1 MLGLRHCKFCGP
13 DPMPRNLVSA
23 FLIVLACAV
32 ATPAA
37 AQMSAT
43 DAVVRL
49 DQIENQMRMLT
60 GQVEQLQFRNQQL
73 EQQLR
78 RMQEDNEFRF
88 QQQGANPAG
97 PAPRSSAPSA
107 QPPMQAR
114 PQPGIQQQAAPQ
126 AYPPPAPQGAQ
137 PDIYS
142 GPSPIRPVAPGG
154 RRSDV
159 FDPNDNPNAPG
170 APRPLGSLPAGQPSA
185 APQTQIMTEEAVG
198 ARGGREPGAPLD
210 LSTLAGEGRSQ
221 GAPQQQ
227 RGPSL
232 AAVAPAQSP
241 KEQYDLGYS
250 YIQRKD
256 YGQAEEALREFLR
269 RYPNDRQTPDAHYWL
284 GESLYQRQ
292 RYQDAAESYL
302 NVTTKFETAGKAPEA
317 LLRLGQS
324 LAAIGQK
331 EMACA
336 SFGEVER
343 KYPRASLSV
352 KQGVER
358 ELKRV
363 RC

>member
-1 MLGLRHCKFCGP
+1 MS
-13 DPMPRNLVSA
+13 RNISSVVLTALVC
-23 FLIVLACAV
+23 VL

-37 AQMSAT
+37 AQMSAS
-43 DAVVRL
+43 DIVVRL

-78 RMQEDNEFRF
+78 RAQET
-88 QQQGANPAG
+88 GA
-97 PAPRSSAPSA
+97 APA

-114 PQPGIQQQAAPQ
+114 PQQPPVQQQAAPQ
-126 AYPPPAPQGAQ
+126 AYPPAAPQGAPQ
-137 PDIYS
+137 SDIHS

-159 FDPNDNPNAPG
+159 FDPNENPNAPG
-170 APRPLGSLPAGQPSA
+170 APRALGSLPAGQPSA
-185 APQTQIMTEEAVG
+185 PQTQIMQEEAVG
-198 ARGGREPGAPLD
+198 ARGGREAGAPLD
-210 LSTLAGEGRSQ
+210 LSTLSGGGPSQ
-221 GAPQQQ
+221 GAPQP

-232 AAVAPAQSP
+232 ASATPTPQTP
-241 KEQYDLGYS
+241 KEHYDLGYS

-256 YGQAEEALREFLR
+256 FAQAEETMRDFVR
-269 RYPNDRQTPDAHYWL
+269 RYPNDRLTADANYWL

-292 RYQDAAESYL
+292 RYQDAAEAYL
-302 NVTTKFETAGKAPEA
+302 TVTTKFETAAKAPEA

>member
-1 MLGLRHCKFCGP
+1 MSYRL
-13 DPMPRNLVSA
+13 NLA
-23 FLIVLACAV
+23 FLIALAGAI
-32 ATPAA
+32 ATPAT
-37 AQMSAT
+37 AQMSAS
-43 DAVVRL
+43 DVVVRL

-78 RMQEDNEFRF
+78 GMQQDGGAPRAGAPAAQPQMQMQGRP
-88 QQQGANPAG
+88 QQQ
-97 PAPRSSAPSA
+97 
-107 QPPMQAR
+107 PPV
-114 PQPGIQQQAAPQ
+114 QQQAAPQ
-126 AYPPPAPQGAQ
+126 NYPPQQSYPPAAQPGAQ

-142 GPSPIRPVAPGG
+142 GPSPIKPLPGG

-159 FDPNDNPNAPG
+159 FDPNENPNAPG
-170 APRPLGSLPAGQPSA
+170 APRVLGSLPPGQPSA
-185 APQTQIMTEEAVG
+185 PQIMTEEADG

-210 LSTLAGEGRSQ
+210 LSTMAGGDVRAQS
-221 GAPQQQ
+221 APQP
-227 RGPSL
+227 RGPNL
-232 AAVAPAQSP
+232 ASATPTPQTP

-256 YGQAEEALREFLR
+256 FGLAEEALRDFLR
-269 RYPNDRQTPDAHYWL
+269 RYPNDRLTPDAHYWL

-292 RYQDAAESYL
+292 RYQDAAEAYL
-302 NVTTKFETAGKAPEA
+302 NVTTKFETAGKAPDA

-324 LAAIGQK
+324 LAAMGQK

-336 SFGEVER
+336 SFGEVDR

>member
-1 MLGLRHCKFCGP
+1 MS
-13 DPMPRNLVSA
+13 RNLSFA
-23 FLIVLACAV
+23 FLIALAGVV

-37 AQMSAT
+37 AQMSAS
-43 DAVVRL
+43 DVVVRL

-78 RMQEDNEFRF
+78 RAQEE
-88 QQQGANPAG
+88 GG
-97 PAPRSSAPSA
+97 APRAGAAQPQMQGRPQ
-107 QPPMQAR
+107 QPPMQ
-114 PQPGIQQQAAPQ
+114 QPPVQQQAAPQ
-126 AYPPPAPQGAQ
+126 NYPPQQSYPSQQPYPQGAPQGAQ

-142 GPSPIRPVAPGG
+142 GPSPIRPVSPGG

-159 FDPNDNPNAPG
+159 FDPNENPNAPG
-170 APRPLGSLPAGQPSA
+170 SPRVLGSLPPGQPSA
-185 APQTQIMTEEAVG
+185 PQIMTEEADGV
-198 ARGGREPGAPLD
+198 RGGREPGAPLD
-210 LSTLAGEGRSQ
+210 LSTMTGGDVRSQ
-221 GAPQQQ
+221 GGPLP
-227 RGPSL
+227 RGPNL
-232 AAVAPAQSP
+232 ASATPTPQTP

-256 YGQAEEALREFLR
+256 FGQAEETMRDFLR
-269 RYPNDRQTPDAHYWL
+269 RYPNDRLTPDAHYWL

-292 RYQDAAESYL
+292 RYQDAAEAYL
-302 NVTTKFETAGKAPEA
+302 SVTTKFETAGKAPDA

-324 LAAIGQK
+324 LAAMGQK

-336 SFGEVER
+336 SFGEVDR

>member
-1 MLGLRHCKFCGP
+1 MSRTVTSAVLIALG
-13 DPMPRNLVSA
+13 
-23 FLIVLACAV
+23 CAL
-32 ATPAA
+32 ATPAS
-37 AQMSAT
+37 AQMSAS
-43 DAVVRL
+43 DVVVRL

-78 RMQEDNEFRF
+78 RAQEELDFRT
-88 QQQGANPAG
+88 QGGNPGA
-97 PAPRSSAPSA
+97 APRAAAPSA
-107 QPPMQAR
+107 QPPMQGR
-114 PQPGIQQQAAPQ
+114 PQQPPIQQQAAPQ
-126 AYPPPAPQGAQ
+126 AYPPAGQPGAQ

-142 GPSPIRPVAPGG
+142 GPSPIKPLPGG

-159 FDPNDNPNAPG
+159 FDPNENPNAPG
-170 APRPLGSLPAGQPSA
+170 APRQLGQLPAGQPSQ
-185 APQTQIMTEEAVG
+185 PQTQIMQEEAVG
-198 ARGGREPGAPLD
+198 ARGGREAGAPLD
-210 LSTLAGEGRSQ
+210 LSTLQGGSQ
-221 GAPQQQ
+221 GMPPQQQ

-232 AAVAPAQSP
+232 ASATPVPQTP

-256 YGQAEEALREFLR
+256 FAQAEETMRDFVR
-269 RYPNDRQTPDAHYWL
+269 RYPNDRLTADAHYWL

-292 RYQDAAESYL
+292 RYQDAAEAYL
-302 NVTTKFETAGKAPEA
+302 NVTTKFETAGKAPDA

>member
-1 MLGLRHCKFCGP
+1 MS
-13 DPMPRNLVSA
+13 RNLSSVL
-23 FLIVLACAV
+23 LIALACAV
-32 ATPAA
+32 AAPAA
-37 AQMSAT
+37 AQMSAS
-43 DAVVRL
+43 DIVVRL

-78 RMQEDNEFRF
+78 RAQEAS
-88 QQQGANPAG
+88 GPAG
-97 PAPRSSAPSA
+97 QAPAQP

-114 PQPGIQQQAAPQ
+114 PQQPPLQQQ
-126 AYPPPAPQGAQ
+126 AYPPAAPQGVQ

-142 GPSPIRPVAPGG
+142 GPSPIRPIAPGG

-159 FDPNDNPNAPG
+159 FDPNESPNAPG

-185 APQTQIMTEEAVG
+185 PQIMTEEAVG
-198 ARGGREPGAPLD
+198 ARGGREAGAPLD
-210 LSTLAGEGRSQ
+210 LSTLAGDGRSQ
-221 GAPQQQ
+221 GAPAPQP
-227 RGPSL
+227 RGPNL
-232 AAVAPAQSP
+232 ASATPAPQSP

-256 YGQAEEALREFLR
+256 YGQAEETLRDFVR
-269 RYPNDRQTPDAHYWL
+269 RYPNDRLTPDAHYWL

-302 NVTTKFETAGKAPEA
+302 NVTTKFETAARAPEA

-343 KYPRASLSV
+343 KYPRASLPV

>member
-1 MLGLRHCKFCGP
+1 MF
-13 DPMPRNLVSA
+13 RNLFFV
-23 FLIVLACAV
+23 FLTAAVCAI
-32 ATPAA
+32 AAPAA

-88 QQQGANPAG
+88 QQQGGNPAG
-97 PAPRSSAPSA
+97 APPRSAAPSA
-107 QPPMQAR
+107 QPQMQAR
-114 PQPGIQQQAAPQ
+114 PQPGVQQAAPQ
-126 AYPPPAPQGAQ
+126 VYPPTASQGAQQ

-142 GPSPIRPVAPGG
+142 GPSPIRPVAPSA
-154 RRSDV
+154 RRGDV

-170 APRPLGSLPAGQPSA
+170 APRPLGSLAAGQPS

-198 ARGGREPGAPLD
+198 ARGGREPGSPLD
-210 LSTLAGEGRSQ
+210 LSTLAGDGARSQ
-221 GAPQQQ
+221 GTSAPQQ
-227 RGPSL
+227 RGPNL
-232 AAVAPAQSP
+232 ASAAPAPQTP
-241 KEQYDLGYS
+241 KEQYDLGFS

-256 YGQAEEALREFLR
+256 YGLAEDTLREFLR
-269 RYPNDRQTPDAHYWL
+269 RYPNDRLTPDAHYWL

-302 NVTTKFETAGKAPEA
+302 NVTTKFETAGKAPDA

-324 LAAIGQK
+324 LAALGQK

-336 SFGEVER
+336 SFGEVDR

-352 KQGVER
+352 RQGVER
-358 ELKRV
+358 EIKRV

>member
-1 MLGLRHCKFCGP
+1 MLRSLF
-13 DPMPRNLVSA
+13 LV
-23 FLIVLACAV
+23 FLTASACAA

-43 DAVVRL
+43 DAVMRL
-49 DQIENQMRMLT
+49 DQIENQMRALT

-88 QQQGANPAG
+88 QQQGGNPAG
-97 PAPRSSAPSA
+97 AAPRAGAPA
-107 QPPMQAR
+107 AQPQMQGRPQQPPMQQQVA
-114 PQPGIQQQAAPQ
+114 PQNYPQGTPQAAPQ
-126 AYPPPAPQGAQ
+126 GAQQ

-142 GPSPIRPVAPGG
+142 GPSPIRPVAPRAG
-154 RRSDV
+154 RGDV
-159 FDPNDNPNAPG
+159 FDPNANPSAPG

-185 APQTQIMTEEAVG
+185 QPQTQIMTDEPVG

-210 LSTLAGEGRSQ
+210 LSTLSGDGAQSQ
-221 GAPQQQ
+221 GMPAQQQ
-227 RGPSL
+227 RGPNL
-232 AAVAPAQSP
+232 AAVQPTAQSP
-241 KEQYDLGYS
+241 KEQFDLGYS
-250 YIQRKD
+250 SIQRKD

-269 RYPNDRQTPDAHYWL
+269 RYPNDRLTADAHYWL

-302 NVTTKFETAGKAPEA
+302 NVTTKFETAAKAPDA

-324 LAAIGQK
+324 LAALGQK

-336 SFGEVER
+336 SFGEVDR

>member
-1 MLGLRHCKFCGP
+1 MSRRLSFAVLIA
-13 DPMPRNLVSA
+13 LVGA
-23 FLIVLACAV
+23 I

-37 AQMSAT
+37 AQMSAS
-43 DAVVRL
+43 DVVVRL

-78 RMQEDNEFRF
+78 SMQ
-88 QQQGANPAG
+88 QAGAPAAQPQAQGRPQ
-97 PAPRSSAPSA
+97 
-107 QPPMQAR
+107 QPPM
-114 PQPGIQQQAAPQ
+114 QQQAAPQ
-126 AYPPPAPQGAQ
+126 NYPPQQSYPQQSYPPQQAYPPAAQPGAQ

-142 GPSPIRPVAPGG
+142 GPSPIKPLPGG

-170 APRPLGSLPAGQPSA
+170 APRVLGSLPPGQPSA
-185 APQTQIMTEEAVG
+185 PQIMTEEADG

-210 LSTLAGEGRSQ
+210 LSTMTGGDVRAQS
-221 GAPQQQ
+221 APQ

-232 AAVAPAQSP
+232 ASAAPAPQTP

-256 YGQAEEALREFLR
+256 FAQAEDTMRDFLR
-269 RYPNDRQTPDAHYWL
+269 RYPNDRLTPDAHYWL

-292 RYQDAAESYL
+292 RYQDAAEAYL
-302 NVTTKFETAGKAPEA
+302 NVTTKFETAGKAPDA

-324 LAAIGQK
+324 LAAMGQK

-336 SFGEVER
+336 SFGEVDR

-352 KQGVER
+352 KQAVER

>member
-1 MLGLRHCKFCGP
+1 ML
-13 DPMPRNLVSA
+13 RNLCFA
-23 FLIVLACAV
+23 FLLACAV
-32 ATPAA
+32 ASPAA

-60 GQVEQLQFRNQQL
+60 GQVEQLQFRNQQI

-88 QQQGANPAG
+88 QQQSGNPAG
-97 PAPRSSAPSA
+97 GAPRAAAPSV
-107 QPPMQAR
+107 QPQPQMQAR
-114 PQPGIQQQAAPQ
+114 PQPGVQQAAPQ
-126 AYPPPAPQGAQ
+126 AYPPPPQGAQ
-137 PDIYS
+137 PDIYN
-142 GPSPIRPVAPGG
+142 GPNPIKPLPGG
-154 RRSDV
+154 KRSDV
-159 FDPNDNPNAPG
+159 FDPNNNPNAPG

-185 APQTQIMTEEAVG
+185 LPQPQIMTDEAVG

-210 LSTLAGEGRSQ
+210 LSTLAGDNVRSE
-221 GAPQQQ
+221 GAPAPQQ
-227 RGPSL
+227 RGPDL
-232 AAVAPAQSP
+232 ASAAPEPQTP

-250 YIQRKD
+250 YIRRKD
-256 YGQAEEALREFLR
+256 YGLAEETLREFLR
-269 RYPNDRQTPDAHYWL
+269 RYPNDRMTPDAHYWL

-302 NVTTKFETAGKAPEA
+302 SVTTKFETAGKAPEA

-324 LAAIGQK
+324 LAALGQK

-336 SFGEVER
+336 SFGEVDR

>member
-1 MLGLRHCKFCGP
+1 MLRQRRFSYICGCI
-13 DPMPRNLVSA
+13 PMFRTVTSA
-23 FLIVLACAV
+23 ALIALGCVL
-32 ATPAA
+32 ATPAS
-37 AQMSAT
+37 AQMSAS
-43 DAVVRL
+43 DVVVRL

-78 RMQEDNEFRF
+78 RAQEELEFRT
-88 QQQGANPAG
+88 QGGNPGA
-97 PAPRSSAPSA
+97 APRATVPA
-107 QPPMQAR
+107 QPPMQGRA
-114 PQPGIQQQAAPQ
+114 QQQATPQ
-126 AYPPPAPQGAQ
+126 AYPPATQQGTQ
-137 PDIYS
+137 PDIHS
-142 GPSPIRPVAPGG
+142 GPSPIKPLPGG
-154 RRSDV
+154 RRGDV
-159 FDPNDNPNAPG
+159 FDPNENPNAPG
-170 APRPLGSLPAGQPSA
+170 APRQLGQLPAGQPSA
-185 APQTQIMTEEAVG
+185 PQNQIMQEEAVG
-198 ARGGREPGAPLD
+198 ARGGREAGAPLD
-210 LSTLAGEGRSQ
+210 LSTLQSGPQ
-221 GAPQQQ
+221 GMPPQQ

-232 AAVAPAQSP
+232 ASATPAPQTP

-256 YGQAEEALREFLR
+256 FAQAEETMRDFVR
-269 RYPNDRQTPDAHYWL
+269 RYPNDRLTADAHYWL

-302 NVTTKFETAGKAPEA
+302 NVTTKFETAGKAPDA

>member
-1 MLGLRHCKFCGP
+1 MVRKRRFQYVCGP
-13 DPMPRNLVSA
+13 IPMSRNIASA
-23 FLIVLACAV
+23 VLIALACAL

-37 AQMSAT
+37 AQMSAS
-43 DAVVRL
+43 DVVVRL
-49 DQIENQMRMLT
+49 EQIENQLRMLT
-60 GQVEQLQFRNQQL
+60 GQVEQLQYRNQQL

-78 RMQEDNEFRF
+78 NAREA
-88 QQQGANPAG
+88 GAPPA
-97 PAPRSSAPSA
+97 A
-107 QPPMQAR
+107 QPPMQGR
-114 PQPGIQQQAAPQ
+114 PQQPPVQQQAAPQ
-126 AYPPPAPQGAQ
+126 AYPPAQTYPPAAQQGAPQS
-137 PDIYS
+137 DIYS
-142 GPSPIRPVAPGG
+142 GPSPIKPIPGG

-159 FDPNDNPNAPG
+159 FDPNENPNAPG
-170 APRPLGSLPAGQPSA
+170 APRQLGQLPAGQPSTQ
-185 APQTQIMTEEAVG
+185 PQIMQEEQVG
-198 ARGGREPGAPLD
+198 VRGGREAGAPLD
-210 LSTLAGEGRSQ
+210 LSTLSSDGARSQ
-221 GAPQQQ
+221 GVPPQQP

-232 AAVAPAQSP
+232 AAATPVPQTP

-256 YGQAEEALREFLR
+256 FAQAEETMRDFVR
-269 RYPNDRQTPDAHYWL
+269 RYPNDRLTADAHYWL

-302 NVTTKFETAGKAPEA
+302 NVTTKFETAAKAPDA